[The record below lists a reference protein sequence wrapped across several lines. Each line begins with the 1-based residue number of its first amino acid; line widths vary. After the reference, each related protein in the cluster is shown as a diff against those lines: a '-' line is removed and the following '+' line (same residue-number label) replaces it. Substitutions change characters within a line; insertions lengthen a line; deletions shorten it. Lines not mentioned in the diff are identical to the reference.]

1 MSGGVKAVI
10 SVIVYL
16 FLVTALALVTLFT
29 SRPDPADGL
38 VDDE

>member
-1 MSGGVKAVI
+1 MNDGVKAVI

-29 SRPDPADGL
+29 SRPDPAEDL
-38 VDDE
+38 VGDE